1 LERDLTCMLC
11 RCERVP
17 DRGIDPGTA
26 FTELQFYPPG
36 RVKQFHGR
44 RCDARDWCAALT
56 IDSLSEDL
64 VNGITLN
71 PARQGEIRGGFEYVS
86 FVFLTRSGTPI
97 GPPNPL
103 QFNSATSGGG
113 PASRQAC
120 RTWHCRG
127 RGVRRARGGSCG
139 RARAAAGDAGPA
151 SNTDLPGTRC

>member
-1 LERDLTCMLC
+1 MSAFRIG
-11 RCERVP
+11 
-17 DRGIDPGTA
+17 GIDPGTA

-44 RCDARDWCAALT
+44 RCDGRAWRSALT
-56 IDSLSEDL
+56 IGSLSEDP

-71 PARQGEIRGGFEYVS
+71 PACQGEIRGGFEYVS
-86 FVFLTRSGTPI
+86 FVFLTRSGTPT
-97 GPPNPL
+97 GPPSPL

-127 RGVRRARGGSCG
+127 AVCDALV
-139 RARAAAGDAGPA
+139 AAAAAAGHGLPLATRDRRH
-151 SNTDLPGTRC
+151 LPGTRC